1 MLGEVCAVSAA
12 LTWSVSVVLFKRS
25 EAVSPQAINLFKNVA
40 ASVLLLATLPL
51 LGLSIDVERSP
62 ADWAYLVASGVL
74 GIAIADTLV
83 FMALRR
89 LGAAL
94 LAIVDCVYAP
104 VIVALGVL
112 VLGESLSSSFL
123 AGAVLVVGGVVFA
136 SFQSARAG
144 TPRLRLTKEVKTGIA
159 CGIVG
164 IVAMALGV
172 VLAKPVLE
180 RGHLVEVTFV
190 RLVAGVLGQAL
201 WMLVVPSQRAA
212 VAVLRPSRVWGTLLP
227 ASVLGSYVAMLLW
240 LGGFKWASASTA
252 SVLNQLSSVFTLAL
266 ARLYL
271 KEPVSG
277 RRAVGAL
284 AAVAGA
290 ALILL

>member
-1 MLGEVCAVSAA
+1 MLGEICAVSAA

-40 ASVLLLATLPL
+40 ASVLLLATLPV
-51 LGLSIDVERSP
+51 LGLTIDFQRSP
-62 ADWAYLVASGVL
+62 TDWAYLVASGVL

-83 FMALRR
+83 FMALRK

-94 LAIVDCVYAP
+94 LAVVDCVYAP

-112 VLGESLSSSFL
+112 VLGESLSWSFL
-123 AGAVLVVGGVVFA
+123 AGAVLVVGGIVFA

-144 TPRLRLTKEVKTGIA
+144 TARMVLTPEIKSGIV
-159 CGIVG
+159 CGITG
-164 IVAMALGV
+164 IVAMAVGV

-190 RLVAGVLGQAL
+190 RVAAGVCGQAV
-201 WMLVVPSQRAA
+201 WMLVAPSQRSA
-212 VAVLRPSRVWGTLLP
+212 VRVLRPSRVWATLLP

-240 LGGFKWASASTA
+240 LGGFKWASVSTA

-290 ALILL
+290 TIILL